1 MGWDDGYSN
10 WRVNTLTK
18 FTAFDI
24 SNKSDIVEQRE
35 LFIEGRYS
43 TAGKS
48 MEQLGAVTQSWMNI
62 NGLTTWFDLPDGYW
76 NLKDDPLRL
85 VLRQEAGYQSIL
97 KTQRYSKI

>member
-43 TAGKS
+43 TAREVDGTVR
-48 MEQLGAVTQSWMNI
+48 AVTQSWMNI

-76 NLKDDPLRL
+76 NLDRDDPLRL
-85 VLRQEAGYQSIL
+85 VLRQEAAIN
-97 KTQRYSKI
+97 RF